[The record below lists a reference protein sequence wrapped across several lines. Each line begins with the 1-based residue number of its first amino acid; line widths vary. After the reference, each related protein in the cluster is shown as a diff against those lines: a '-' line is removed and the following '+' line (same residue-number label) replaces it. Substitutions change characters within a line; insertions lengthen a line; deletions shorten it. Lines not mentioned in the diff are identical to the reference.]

1 MMSSQKAVGIN
12 KLTFYGKYLQNFK
25 GSFFQISKQ
34 YGKPFRG
41 SQYESTLLSGYID
54 SFQSLIQ
61 PTAKFQ
67 F

>member
-1 MMSSQKAVGIN
+1 MANHLGDLNMNLPFSLAKLIPFKA
-12 KLTFYGKYLQNFK
+12 
-25 GSFFQISKQ
+25 FFFRISKQ

-41 SQYESTLLSGYID
+41 SQYESTLLSGHVD
-54 SFQSLIQ
+54 SFQNLIQ